1 MDITGGNRMDKELRW
16 IPIEEQRNPSK
27 SGTYKCTLNNGKV
40 YDIFGTFFANGW
52 FWQFERE
59 LEIKFQAEGINPKVI
74 AWFPNLNPEPYTLKD
89 K

>member
-1 MDITGGNRMDKELRW
+1 MTFEKAK
-16 IPIEEQRNPSK
+16 QRND
-27 SGTYKCTLNNGKV
+27 YKFSLNGIENLIEDIRNNCMKNLYENGDGYRGV
-40 YDIFGTFFANGW
+40 AVLEIGCVFVV
-52 FWQFERE
+52 ERE